1 MKLSTAFYYLGMIF
15 PISLVQIPVVGE
27 IFPLLIILLS
37 TLLVLS
43 NPKISPLAIYI
54 FSAVLVVAYYVSII
68 LSPSVSW
75 IFVFQQCLLL
85 CSYLFIYSCSHVR
98 SNSFYLQK
106 FGRGFLKVT
115 PIVTLFA
122 LASFVF
128 EWAIRDISGFGA
140 YLGHPVVH
148 GFLGEPKQ
156 FAGFMIAAL
165 VLEYFRSNSFSI
177 YRVKVTH
184 VLYVTALILTFSV
197 SGILNGFIL
206 LLTILFLKSRLA
218 FTVIIGL
225 VTLALGDTLLTFV
238 ATAGNDN
245 LLFVKLLAP
254 LLYLP
259 LDGIVITF
267 FLDTP
272 IYLLFGLG
280 FDAIN
285 TLPSLVSRNS
295 DLAETY
301 SSLLIFV
308 ELFEGKTAHYSPS
321 TLLIKILSIF
331 GGFGLGIFLAL
342 QIRFSRASDI
352 KDRSKRALCGILPLV
367 ILVSYPIAMIL
378 IVTSNAFSFSS
389 IREKK

>member
-177 YRVKVTH
+177 YRVKVDTR
-184 VLYVTALILTFSV
+184 LI
-197 SGILNGFIL
+197 
-206 LLTILFLKSRLA
+206 
-218 FTVIIGL
+218 
-225 VTLALGDTLLTFV
+225 
-238 ATAGNDN
+238 
-245 LLFVKLLAP
+245 
-254 LLYLP
+254 
-259 LDGIVITF
+259 
-267 FLDTP
+267 
-272 IYLLFGLG
+272 
-280 FDAIN
+280 
-285 TLPSLVSRNS
+285 RNS
-295 DLAETY
+295 FN
-301 SSLLIFV
+301 SN
-308 ELFEGKTAHYSPS
+308 
-321 TLLIKILSIF
+321 ILSEW
-331 GGFGLGIFLAL
+331 
-342 QIRFSRASDI
+342 DI
-352 KDRSKRALCGILPLV
+352 KWVYSLTHYPVLEKSTGIHGYYW
-367 ILVSYPIAMIL
+367 I
-378 IVTSNAFSFSS
+378 SNVG
-389 IREKK
+389 IR